1 MIRRCMVTLGMV
13 LVGFPGITPAQEQ
26 PQPSQEPPAPP
37 AQTYQ
42 YENDQGE
49 MTSDEPAPQGEAGTY
64 SEYNAAEADVSVDL
78 AAPGASVNFQ
88 TFQAALSPY
97 GEWVDV
103 PPYGRVWR
111 PSNVSADWK
120 PYYYGHWEWTD
131 EGWLWASDEPWGW
144 APYHYGRWTVAP
156 SLGWVWVPGYQWA
169 PAWVSWR
176 FSSAAVGW
184 APLLPG
190 FSVYVNTFPDY
201 YVSYFT
207 FVPCHRFVGVP
218 VRSIAYGPRYAPR
231 LFGDTRPAP
240 PRASFGPGMA
250 SPAWGGPVHSFM
262 EQRMGRPIAPARIVP
277 VGSPGQIAGLR
288 HQGVIPVYR
297 PEVRP
302 SVRPGPGGGA
312 GFGSRPGPAPSAP
325 MRGPGAG
332 PGPAAGPGFRSG
344 PPSYVPG
351 RGPAPAPGS
360 HGGGTGYAPGPGAPR
375 PSYGPPNGY
384 APARPPGG
392 YAPGPGRSPGS
403 SAPPPSRGFAPPPR
417 GGGFA
422 PHSRGGGSAPAPSGG
437 GHVPHAPSGGGG
449 HGGRHER

>member
-1 MIRRCMVTLGMV
+1 MVTLGMA
-13 LVGFPGITPAQEQ
+13 LVGLPGITPAQEQ
-26 PQPSQEPPAPP
+26 QQAPAAP
-37 AQTYQ
+37 AQGYQ

-64 SEYNAAEADVSVDL
+64 SEYNAADADVSVDL

-88 TFQAALSPY
+88 TFQTALSPY

-111 PSNVSADWK
+111 PGNVSADWK

-156 SLGWVWVPGYQWA
+156 SVGWVWVPGYQWA

-176 FSSAAVGW
+176 FSGAAVGW

-218 VRSIAYGPRYAPR
+218 VHSIAYASRYVPR

-240 PRASFGPGMA
+240 PRAVFGAGMA
-250 SPAWGGPVHSFM
+250 SPAWGGPARGYM
-262 EQRMGRPIAPARIVP
+262 EQRMGRPIHPARIVP
-277 VGSPGQIAGLR
+277 VGSPGQIAGMR
-288 HQGVIPVYR
+288 GRQGVVPVYR
-297 PEVRP
+297 PEARP
-302 SVRPGPGGGA
+302 SMRPGPGGGT
-312 GFGSRPGPAPSAP
+312 GFGYRPGPAPSAP
-325 MRGPGAG
+325 MRGPG
-332 PGPAAGPGFRSG
+332 PGQNPAAGPAYRSG

-351 RGPAPAPGS
+351 HGPGRGPAPAQAPGFR
-360 HGGGTGYAPGPGAPR
+360 GGGPGYAPGPGAPR

-392 YAPGPGRSPGS
+392 YAPGPGRASGS
-403 SAPPPSRGFAPPPR
+403 STPAPSRGFAPPPSR
-417 GGGFA
+417 GGGF
-422 PHSRGGGSAPAPSGG
+422 GPAPSGG
-437 GHVPHAPSGGGG
+437 GRAAPHVPSGGGS
-449 HGGRHER
+449 HGGGPGRHFR